1 MWSDVD
7 IPLSRFLLTWKGRLV
22 ESKMELNPQRII
34 SLGVSLAGG
43 DKLQPQGDFRLGMHS
58 ISAKRLE

>member
-7 IPLSRFLLTWKGRLV
+7 IPLSRFLLTWKGKLV

-43 DKLQPQGDFRLGMHS
+43 EKLQHEGDFRLGLRS
-58 ISAKRLE
+58 ISAKRQE